1 MIKLKDSSILM
12 FIPRFLRN
20 DKKIKNLITAIDT
33 VLKEVLERV
42 SSMKRMQKI
51 SEGELTD
58 AEIELLL
65 WEKHVDYFDKTLT
78 KEQKIKLIQNAE
90 RAHLKKGT
98 RSVLETHLK
107 IIFGELQLQEWFE
120 YGAQPFHFQILTDY
134 QITDDILIRL
144 NRTVDEFQ
152 TTRSI
157 FEGVK
162 INVNLELQLYEGVA
176 VHNIE
181 ETIIRVDVPST
192 ILMMNNSIAIQSI
205 EEQNIKIG
213 IVDNMLDSVEAINL
227 ELKNSTVIHNIEE
240 SIIKIY

>member
-33 VLKEVLERV
+33 VLKEVLERF

-51 SEGELTD
+51 AEGDLTD
-58 AEIELLL
+58 EEIELLL

-107 IIFGELQLQEWFE
+107 IIFGELELQEWFE
-120 YGAQPFHFQILTDY
+120 AGLEPLHFQILSKKE
-134 QITDDILIRL
+134 ITEDMLAKV
-144 NRTVDEFQ
+144 NRTVEEFR
-152 TTRSI
+152 TVRSVFDGFYAI
-157 FEGVK
+157 EIIDIPYK
-162 INVNLELQLYEGVA
+162 NIIA
-176 VHNIE
+176 VEDFSE
-181 ETIIRVDVPST
+181 ETFE
-192 ILMMNNSIAIQSI
+192 ILLESELIKDYQ
-205 EEQNIKIG
+205 KIG
-213 IVDNMLDSVEAINL
+213 IIDLS
-227 ELKNSTVIHNIEE
+227 IE
-240 SIIKIY
+240 IM